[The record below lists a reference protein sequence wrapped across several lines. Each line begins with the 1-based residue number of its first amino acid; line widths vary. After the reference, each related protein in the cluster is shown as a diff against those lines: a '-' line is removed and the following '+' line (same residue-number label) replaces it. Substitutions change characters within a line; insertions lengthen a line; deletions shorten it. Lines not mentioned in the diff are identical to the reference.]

1 MIFAN
6 IRLFPT
12 FQEIYR
18 KLFFLLL
25 LRIQIRSPPAPDVLY
40 LKRVGN
46 HCTLFSAILTCK
58 GLCYSLMSVYI
69 GLIIYLLYNP
79 QKGRKSTCLF
89 LDDTDFQAPV
99 KHNFTM

>member
-12 FQEIYR
+12 FQKNIGNY
-18 KLFFLLL
+18 FLLL
-25 LRIQIRSPPAPDVLY
+25 LRIQIRSSPLSDVLY

-58 GLCYSLMSVYI
+58 DLCYSLMSVYI
-69 GLIIYLLYNP
+69 GLIIHLLYNP
-79 QKGRKSTCLF
+79 QKGRKSTLLF
-89 LDDTDFQAPV
+89 LDDTDYQAPV

>member
-12 FQEIYR
+12 FQKKYR
-18 KLFFLLL
+18 KLFSSAFENTDPE
-25 LRIQIRSPPAPDVLY
+25 SPLSDVLY

-58 GLCYSLMSVYI
+58 GLCYSLMSIYI
-69 GLIIYLLYNP
+69 GLIIHLLYNP

-89 LDDTDFQAPV
+89 LDYTDFQAPV

>member
-12 FQEIYR
+12 FQKNIGNYFSSAFENTDPE
-18 KLFFLLL
+18 
-25 LRIQIRSPPAPDVLY
+25 SPLSDVLY

-46 HCTLFSAILTCK
+46 HCTLFSAILPCK

-69 GLIIYLLYNP
+69 GMIIHLLYNP
-79 QKGRKSTCLF
+79 QKGRKSTCFF
-89 LDDTDFQAPV
+89 LDDTDYQTPV